1 MAAGR
6 LVQLRNKRYPHDK
19 LRTFRAFDF
28 NSMSF
33 QITIQPSGHRF
44 SAAADET
51 ILNAALEAGYT
62 LPYGCRNGGC
72 GACKGQVLE
81 GEVDYGDAQSNV
93 LSEEEKT
100 AGKALFCCARPLS
113 DLTIECREVSLSG
126 GIQPRILPCRVE
138 NKVQLASDVVAM
150 FLKLPANER
159 LQFLPG
165 QYIEFLLKD
174 GARRAF
180 SLANAPFD
188 DQMLELHARLIPGGK
203 FSEYVASEMPEK
215 AILRFEGPLGTFCLR
230 EESDKPIIFVAGGTG
245 FAPIKAIVEHMFHH
259 HMQRDMVLYWGALAR
274 QDLYMA
280 ELPQKWAAE
289 HANFRF
295 VPVLSEPAPDDGW
308 AGRDGLVHQAVLAD
322 HADLSGYQVY
332 CCGAPA
338 MVEAA
343 HRDFTR
349 HGLPEEEFFSDAF
362 TFAAKKQSLSP
373 LAG

>member
-1 MAAGR
+1 
-6 LVQLRNKRYPHDK
+6 
-19 LRTFRAFDF
+19 
-28 NSMSF
+28 MSF
-33 QITIQPSGHRF
+33 QITIQPSGHQF
-44 SAAADET
+44 SVAADET

-72 GACKGQVLE
+72 GTCKGQVLK
-81 GEVDYGDAQSNV
+81 GKVDYGHAQPNV
-93 LSEEEKT
+93 LSEAEK
-100 AGKALFCCARPLS
+100 ASGKALFCCARPLS
-113 DLTIECREVSLSG
+113 DLTIECREISLTG

-138 NKVQLASDVVAM
+138 KKIQLAPDVVAM

-180 SLANAPFD
+180 SLANAPSD

-245 FAPIKAIVEHMFHH
+245 FAPIKGIIEHMFHH

-274 QDLYMA
+274 QDLYMV
-280 ELPQKWAAE
+280 ELPQKWAEA

-295 VPVLSEPAPDDGW
+295 VPVLSDPAPDDGW
-308 AGRDGLVHQAVLAD
+308 AGRDGLVHRAVLAD
-322 HADLSGYQVY
+322 HTDLSGYQVY

-343 HRDFTR
+343 HRDFTM

-362 TFAAKKQSLSP
+362 TFAAKQASKQ
-373 LAG
+373 